1 MLNGFSPQTPQILVV
16 CSRPDDISYFQ
27 RALQISGFPR
37 HMTAHSADTALN
49 IIENETVNIVLIDN
63 ELHPDGG
70 MKLLVLI
77 KRMYPMTP
85 CVLIVRQNQV
95 HTAVQA
101 IGMGGDDYLLRDEI
115 FTLSLGEVIR
125 DLTSRRRSPNVATES
140 FGETSVFRQLRRIF
154 LLTRRIC
161 TRFSYQPGWE
171 SLSDEMFSIF
181 DCDAWGYMLNHDN
194 GVDLLRFESAPMSDE
209 AQEQLVTRLVQAWKF
224 HGEDVPQKE
233 DINLKSFQI
242 FRSNEEIEYPFRD
255 ITMPL
260 YAEGRCVGLLFL
272 LYRTPRKITVDRT
285 ELLTYM
291 SSIMS
296 YTLDMGEIFNRLS
309 QLAMYDETT
318 ECYNRNYFLKL
329 LEIETTRV
337 ERYKG
342 MYSMVL
348 VDIDHFKKINREYG
362 YEFGNFVL
370 QNAAELIREQI
381 RTIDIVSRI
390 GGEEFAVILPS
401 TNVKGASLFAER
413 LRKNFA
419 AQKFTTDDGRS
430 VSITATI
437 TLGEYQPKIHHSGEG
452 LLIRLERILAI
463 KQDISNQVVLET

>member
-1 MLNGFSPQTPQILVV
+1 MVNGFSSQTPHILVV
-16 CSRPDDISYFQ
+16 CSRPDDISYYQ

-37 HMTAHSADTALN
+37 HMTAHSADTAMN
-49 IIENETVNIVLIDN
+49 IIENETVNIALIDN

-70 MKLLVLI
+70 LKLLVLI
-77 KRMYPMTP
+77 KRMFPMTP
-85 CVLIVRQNQV
+85 CVLIVRQTQV
-95 HTAVQA
+95 HTAIQA

-125 DLTSRRRSPNVATES
+125 DLTSRRKNQTPYVEA
-140 FGETSVFRQLRRIF
+140 FGEASVFRQLRRIF

-181 DCDAWGYMLNHDN
+181 ECDAWGYLLRHDK
-194 GVDLLRFESAPMSDE
+194 GVELHRFESAPVAE
-209 AQEQLVTRLVQAWKF
+209 NAQMQLVEKLRQAYDF
-224 HGEDVPQKE
+224 HADDKLDTEHLH
-233 DINLKSFQI
+233 LKSFQI
-242 FRSNEEIEYPFRD
+242 FRSNEEIQYPFRD

-272 LYRTPRKITVDRT
+272 IYRSPRKITGDRT
-285 ELLTYM
+285 ELLKYM
-291 SSIMS
+291 ASIMS

-318 ECYNRNYFLKL
+318 ECYNRDYFLKL

-337 ERYKG
+337 ERYHG
-342 MYSMVL
+342 MFSMVL
-348 VDIDHFKKINREYG
+348 VDIDHFKQINREYG
-362 YEFGNFVL
+362 YEFGNLVL
-370 QNAAELIREQI
+370 LNAAELIKEQI
-381 RTIDIVSRI
+381 RTIDIVARI

-401 TNVKGASLFAER
+401 TNVTGASLFAER
-413 LRKNFA
+413 LRHNFA
-419 AQKFTTDDGRS
+419 DQVFTADDGRQ
-430 VSITATI
+430 VTITATL